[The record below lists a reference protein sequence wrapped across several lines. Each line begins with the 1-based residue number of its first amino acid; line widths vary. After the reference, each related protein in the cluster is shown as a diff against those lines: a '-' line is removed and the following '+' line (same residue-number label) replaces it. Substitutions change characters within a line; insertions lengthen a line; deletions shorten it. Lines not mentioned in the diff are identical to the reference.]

1 MSGHSKWHSI
11 KHKKALV
18 DAKRGKL
25 FTKVIKELQI
35 AARLGGSDPGSNPRL
50 RTAIQA
56 AKDVN
61 MPKDTMDRAVKKG
74 AGELEG
80 QAIEELLYE
89 GYGAG
94 GVAIMVEITTDNKN
108 RTASDVRHIFSKYHG
123 NMGATGCVAFMFERK
138 GVIEIEHPS
147 DDAVMEAALEA
158 GAEDVQ
164 SGEGYHEVITS
175 WQEVQ
180 AVREA
185 IEAKGVKV
193 ARSSVKRIPT
203 TKVSLSVDDARAVNK
218 LIGKLEEYDD
228 VDEVYTNME
237 LSEEVAAA
245 IAED

>member
-18 DAKRGKL
+18 DAKRGKM

-61 MPKDTMDRAVKKG
+61 MPKDTMDRAIKKG

-108 RTASDVRHIFSKYHG
+108 RTAGDVRHIFSKYHG
-123 NMGATGCVAFMFERK
+123 NMGATGCVSFLFERK

-147 DDAVMEAALEA
+147 DDAVMEAALDA

-180 AVREA
+180 AVREG
-185 IEAKGVKV
+185 IEAKGIKV

>member
-61 MPKDTMDRAVKKG
+61 MPKDTMDRAIKKG

-108 RTASDVRHIFSKYHG
+108 RTAGDVRHIFSKYHG

-147 DDAVMEAALEA
+147 DDAVMEAALDA

-164 SGEGYHEVITS
+164 SAEGYHEVITS
-175 WQEVQ
+175 WQDVQ
-180 AVREA
+180 VVREA
-185 IEAKGVKV
+185 IEGKGIKV
-193 ARSSVKRIPT
+193 SRSSVRRIPG